1 MKKAFLLFVLSALIV
16 LSFSGCRKAESSANG
31 DTPMPGYTV
40 IDII

>member
-1 MKKAFLLFVLSALIV
+1 MKKAIVLFVILALMV

-31 DTPMPGYTV
+31 DTPLPGYTV